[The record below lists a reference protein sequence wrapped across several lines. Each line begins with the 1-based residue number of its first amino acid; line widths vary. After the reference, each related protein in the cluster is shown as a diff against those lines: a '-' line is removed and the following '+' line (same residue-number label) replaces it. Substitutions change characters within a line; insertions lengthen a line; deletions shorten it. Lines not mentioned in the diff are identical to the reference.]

1 MKTFEDIYQEITNS
15 DNSEIKEAHEKAKIK
30 QNKYRTI
37 GIIIGLIINIL
48 VLLSII
54 NNFGFHS
61 IIFML
66 VIDLFIYIIT
76 NLAIS
81 MSKEQR
87 KYLDLYKNKIIKKII
102 ENFYT
107 NLEYFPYKEIPEYI
121 YKTGNYEYYEK
132 YTSDDYFEALI
143 DEKNSIQMA
152 EVLTEEEREYKDS
165 EGNIRKE
172 VITKFHGL
180 FAKVELEKS
189 INSELRIT
197 KNQTGLFNRDKVK
210 MDSVEFE
217 KNFDVKSTNKII
229 AMQILTSDIML
240 ELVEFLK
247 LNKIKYDIY
256 INNNEL
262 FIRFHCGAMFEVGKM
277 KKGIMDKELVQRYYQ
292 ILKFTYNVARKLIK
306 TINEVEI

>member
-48 VLLSII
+48 VLLSMI

-172 VITKFHGL
+172 TIIKFHGL